1 MGEIVNRTR
10 NIFLDSEQYHSGGD
24 LVRMFLPNDAFSL
37 HKDESMKFIVSSFEM
52 QKKFYNI
59 NKHNNTF
66 YAVVTSIFGRIYTEI
81 KIKEGDYF
89 QFGENADVSNS
100 LCQAIYNALDDAVIK
115 PIISKSSAVTYNVT
129 TRKLAIDM
137 SGVANSKWNSSATFV
152 SFQIPNQ
159 RQPNPLPTGVSD
171 LGIFNDSYEILGAK
185 PTKRSNIVIPAFQ
198 EDASKVFTSFYP
210 ASLYTI
216 ESIHLR
222 TSLQS
227 NNYQSP
233 SLNADSQASRL
244 IPTEILARFPI
255 DMGKMFENIKQDI
268 PSIIKFEDTGA
279 ELYSM
284 ALQQKQIDTFNFRL
298 TDAKGR
304 EIAEVSADQYLNG
317 ALSYKMVLKWEAIH
331 SPEVGQPAGFLS
343 RDHQLEAKQENTYIR
358 NAF

>member
-24 LVRMFLPNDAFSL
+24 LVRMFLPNDAFAV

-66 YAVVTSIFGRIYTEI
+66 YATTPTPGYTEI

-100 LCQAIYNALDDAVIK
+100 LCEAIYNALDDAGITPDVAK
-115 PIISKSSAVTYNVT
+115 SKAVTYNVT

-137 SGVANSKWNSSATFV
+137 SNVSVAKWNSSSYFV
-152 SFQIPNQ
+152 SFQIPDA
-159 RQPNPLPTGVSD
+159 RQPSPLPTGVSA

-185 PTKRSNIVIPAFQ
+185 PTKGSLTIGAFQ

-222 TSLQS
+222 TSLQT

-244 IPTEILARFPI
+244 IPTQILARFPI

-284 ALQQKQIDTFNFRL
+284 ALQQKQIDTFNFRI

-304 EIAEVSADQYLNG
+304 EIAEVSADQYNNG
-317 ALSYKMVLKWEAIH
+317 ALSYKLVLKWEAIH

-343 RDHQLEAKQENTYIR
+343 NSHHLETRQENTFVR

>member
-24 LVRMFLPNDAFSL
+24 LVRMFLPNDAFSV

-66 YAVVTSIFGRIYTEI
+66 YATKPVPGYTEI
-81 KIKEGDYF
+81 KIAEGDYF

-100 LCQAIYNALDDAVIK
+100 LCEAIYNALNDAGITPVVPK
-115 PIISKSSAVTYNVT
+115 VDAVTYNVT
-129 TRKLAIDM
+129 TRKLVIDM
-137 SGVANSKWNSSATFV
+137 TGVAVANVWNSSTYFV
-152 SFQIPNQ
+152 SFQIPDQ
-159 RQPNPLPTGVSD
+159 RQPNPLPSGVST

-185 PTKRSNIVIPAFQ
+185 PTKRSNVTTPAFS
-198 EDASKVFTSFYP
+198 ENARVFTSFYP

-244 IPTEILARFPI
+244 IPTQILARFPI

-304 EIAEVSADQYLNG
+304 EIAEVGADQYSNG
-317 ALSYKMVLKWEAIH
+317 ALSYKLVLKWEAIH

-343 RDHQLEAKQENTYIR
+343 KDHQLEAKQENRYIR

>member
-66 YAVVTSIFGRIYTEI
+66 YAYNDPSYTEI

-100 LCQAIYNALDDAVIK
+100 LCESIYNALDVAGIK
-115 PIISKSSAVTYNVT
+115 PNVSKSSAVTYNVT

-137 SGVANSKWNSSATFV
+137 SGVPVTSKWDSSATFV
-152 SFQIPNQ
+152 SFQIPDS
-159 RQPNPLPTGVSD
+159 RQPNPRPTNVSA

>member
-66 YAVVTSIFGRIYTEI
+66 YAYNDPSYTEI

-100 LCQAIYNALDDAVIK
+100 LCEAIYNALDGAGLTPVVPKAD
-115 PIISKSSAVTYNVT
+115 AVTYNVT

-137 SGVANSKWNSSATFV
+137 SGVPVTSVWDTNTYFV
-152 SFQIPNQ
+152 SFQIPDQ
-159 RQPNPLPTGVSD
+159 RQPNLLPTGVTT

-185 PTKRSNIVIPAFQ
+185 PTKRSTLIVPAFQ

-244 IPTEILARFPI
+244 IPTQILARFPI

-317 ALSYKMVLKWEAIH
+317 ALSYKLVLKWEAIH

-343 RDHQLEAKQENTYIR
+343 RDHQLETKQENRFIR